1 MNVVV
6 DTSVWSLALR
16 RTAHSTHR
24 SVTRL
29 SAALDD
35 GRVVMLGAI
44 RQELLSGIAK
54 PAQARVLR
62 DRLRGFPD
70 LALET
75 ADYEDAA
82 ECFNRCRERG
92 IQGSNTDFLICAASR
107 RRRYA
112 ILSTDRDFQRFAPVL
127 GLVLDGAS

>member
-16 RTAHSTHR
+16 RSSNTGHPA
-24 SVTRL
+24 VARL
-29 SAALDD
+29 TAALDE

-44 RQELLSGIAK
+44 RQELLSGISK

-62 DRLRGFPD
+62 DRLRAFPD
-70 LALET
+70 LLLET

-82 ECFNRCRERG
+82 NCFNECRRRG

-107 RRRYA
+107 RRRYS